1 MKKRLAF
8 VVLLFTFAINI
19 LPCKDK
25 LALVLSGGGARG
37 IAHVSVIKELDR
49 RGIVPDMVIGT
60 SMGALVG
67 AFYAAGWSG
76 EEIEN
81 LMLETDLMGLII
93 KPENVSSSIEIEA
106 SDVDSNI
113 LVTGFNSNSLGTSNG
128 ILNDQAISGFIRKNL
143 SKVLDI
149 TDFDD
154 LSIPYRAIGTDIVN
168 SSEIIFSSGSLFDA
182 MRSSMSLPL
191 VFSPV
196 KLGNGSYVMDGG
208 MVNNLPVD
216 VARDM
221 GADVVL
227 AVDVNDAKHIHGT
240 EVFDYETLSGAF
252 SAFSSVITLIN
263 SVPKYDM
270 ADLVIVPDVDSFST
284 IQFDKTAEIL
294 AKGEEAVIENSEF
307 FDMLESRF
315 GGRDSS
321 LSYSDRPIL
330 SIKAIESNG
339 IEGFDSLL
347 NSFIGRS
354 IDSYTIGEL
363 ESLLESIRQNSRLKK
378 LGYSIDNG
386 IITLVPEYYKEMAGL
401 IGIGA
406 SGDLGIIYD
415 GYNKP
420 FFFVNPNLSAALQ
433 YRLSPRSLFSFS
445 IIYHDTLSIET
456 RYSTP
461 VSKKGYFFT
470 GIDFDFG
477 NLTVLSMP
485 NTSGHLSK
493 NDIGLDVL
501 AGISFE
507 KPGIFMLNSYLGFE
521 YIHPSRLMNPSPSE
535 GEDGILIDYL
545 NIIYPYAALKLSYKG
560 RNWKKTLADGIDFAL
575 SASAGA
581 DFPIGATYS
590 EEASEIRAGYS
601 ISASFYGEVG
611 AEKVKSIT
619 EAKAE
624 SKRRSSMLSSSYS
637 VTASG
642 HLTHDYIYL
651 SEGVRCQI
659 LNSSFYADC
668 ALFCEFSEKYRGARG
683 SAYYNYFP
691 SLIPFSLLDS
701 WNAGIMVGAGYNSPI
716 GHIYTR
722 LYLSAEDRFSMSF
735 ALGVR

>member
-1 MKKRLAF
+1 MKRRLAF
-8 VVLLFTFAINI
+8 VMLLFALAINI
-19 LPCKDK
+19 LPGRDK

-37 IAHVSVIKELDR
+37 IAHVSVLKELDR

-76 EEIEN
+76 GEIEH
-81 LMLETDLMGLII
+81 LMLDTDLMDLIM
-93 KPENVSSSIEIEA
+93 KPENVSNSIEIEA
-106 SDVDSNI
+106 SDVNSNI
-113 LVTGFNSNSLGTSNG
+113 LVTGFSSDSLGTSNG

-196 KLGNGSYVMDGG
+196 KLDDGTYVMDGG

-227 AVDVNDAKHIHGT
+227 AVDVNDAKHMHGT
-240 EVFDYETLSGAF
+240 GVSDYETLSGAF
-252 SAFSSVITLIN
+252 NAFSSVITLIN
-263 SVPKYDM
+263 SVPKYEM
-270 ADLVIVPDVDSFST
+270 ADLVIVPDVDAFST
-284 IQFDKTAEIL
+284 IQFDKTEEIL
-294 AKGEEAVIENSEF
+294 AKGDEAVIENYAF
-307 FDMLESRF
+307 FEMLEERF
-315 GGRDSS
+315 GGRDSV
-321 LSYSDRPIL
+321 LSYDDRPII
-330 SIKAIESNG
+330 SITAIDRNG

-354 IDSYTIGEL
+354 IDSHTIGEL
-363 ESLLESIRQNSRLKK
+363 EALLENIRQNSRLKK

-386 IITLVPEYYKEMAGL
+386 VITLLPEYYREMAGL

-445 IIYHDTLSIET
+445 IIYHDSLSIET

-470 GIDFDFG
+470 GIDFDLG

-485 NTSGHLSK
+485 NTYGHFSK
-493 NDIGLDVL
+493 NDIGLNVL
-501 AGISFE
+501 AGVSFE
-507 KPGIFMLNSYLGFE
+507 KSGSFMLNSYLGFE
-521 YIHPSRLMNPSPSE
+521 YLHPSKLTNPSPAE
-535 GEDGILIDYL
+535 GEDGILVDYL
-545 NIIYPYAALKLSYKG
+545 NIIYPYAALRLSYNG
-560 RNWKKTLADGIDFAL
+560 RNWKKTLSDGIDFSLA
-575 SASAGA
+575 ASAGA
-581 DFPIGATYS
+581 DFPIGPAYS

-601 ISASFYGEVG
+601 LESAFYGEFG
-611 AEKVKSIT
+611 AERVKSIT

-624 SKRRSSMLSSSYS
+624 AKRRSSMLSSSYS
-637 VTASG
+637 VTANG
-642 HLTHDYIYL
+642 RLTHDYIYL
-651 SEGVRCQI
+651 SEGVRFQI
-659 LNSSFYADC
+659 LNSNFYADS
-668 ALFCEFSEKYRGARG
+668 ALFCEFNEGYRGPSG
-683 SAYYNYFP
+683 SSYYNYFP

-701 WNAGIMVGAGYNSPI
+701 WNAGIVIGAGYNSPI

-722 LYLSAEDRFSMSF
+722 LYLSAGDGFSMSF